1 MTARWGLRA
10 SVTVSFA
17 AGALLLSV
25 VLAAGTF
32 FVARHY
38 LTEQRERT
46 ATRQA
51 FADASYVRDGLRT
64 SGAQVSDVL
73 GAVAPPSDTDVV
85 VHRYGRWFSSSLQS
99 DAHDVPASVRRQVE
113 GGSAAVL
120 WGRSQNVPTIIV
132 GVPLAAVDAE
142 LYEISQPT
150 ELRST
155 LSTLAVVLA
164 GFALLTTLGGALLGR
179 AAARRVVA
187 PLDDVARAA
196 TRISVGD
203 LSTRLPSTDDP
214 DLAAIIGSFNAMA
227 EALDERIARDAR
239 FAADISHE
247 LRSPLTTLVTSVDL
261 LRRRRSELPARSQQ
275 ALDLI
280 TTELER
286 FQRSLEDLLELG
298 RLDAGVAL
306 RSVTEVDLRELV
318 PNALASGH
326 HHVTAD
332 LPDEPL
338 VVRVDKQQL
347 SRALLNLFDNAELHA
362 GGLTAVTVERADEFA
377 LVAVDDHGPGVPE
390 HERERIFERFVRAG
404 SRGSR
409 RGTGLGLSLVAETVH
424 SVGGN
429 VGCAERPGGGA
440 RFVVRLPL
448 AVDATSTATQRV
460 EADA

>member
-1 MTARWGLRA
+1 M
-10 SVTVSFA
+10 VSFA

-32 FVARHY
+32 FVVRHY
-38 LTEQRERT
+38 LIDQRERT

-51 FADASYVRDGLRT
+51 FADASYVRDGLLT

-73 GAVAPPSDTDVV
+73 GDVAPPADTDIV

-99 DAHDVPASVRRQVE
+99 DTHDVPESVRRTVE
-113 GGSAAVL
+113 AGSAAVF
-120 WGRSQNVPTIIV
+120 WGRNSRGPTITV
-132 GVPLAAVDAE
+132 GVPLAAADAE
-142 LYEISQPT
+142 LYEISQPG

-155 LSTLAVVLA
+155 LSTLGVVLA
-164 GFALLTTLGGALLGR
+164 AFALLTTFGGALMGR

-187 PLDDVARAA
+187 PLDGVARAA
-196 TRISVGD
+196 ARISVGD
-203 LSTRLPSTDDP
+203 LKTRLPATDDP
-214 DLAAIIGSFNAMA
+214 DLAAIVGSFNAMV

-261 LRRRRSELPARSQQ
+261 LHRRRDELPERSQQ

-306 RSVTEVDLRELV
+306 RTLADVDLRDLVRYALEAGHRELR
-318 PNALASGH
+318 AS
-326 HHVTAD
+326 
-332 LPDEPL
+332 LPAEPL
-338 VVRVDKQQL
+338 VVRVDKQQM
-347 SRALLNLFDNAELHA
+347 SRALLNLFENADVHA
-362 GGLTAVTVERADEFA
+362 GGLTGVHVERAGGFA
-377 LVAVDDHGPGVPE
+377 LVAVDDDGPGVPE
-390 HERERIFERFVRAG
+390 DERERIFERFVRAG

-429 VGCAERPGGGA
+429 VGCADRPGGGA

-448 AVDATSTATQRV
+448 VETVEATS
-460 EADA
+460 

>member
-1 MTARWGLRA
+1 MRSRWGLRA
-10 SVTVSFA
+10 SVTFSFA
-17 AGALLLSV
+17 AGALLLSL
-25 VLAAGTF
+25 VLSAGTF
-32 FVARHY
+32 FVVRHY
-38 LTEQRERT
+38 LIEQRERT

-51 FADASYVRDGLRT
+51 FADASFVRDGLLT

-73 GAVAPPSDTDVV
+73 GDAAPPADTDIL
-85 VHRYGRWFSSSLQS
+85 VHRYGRWFSSSLKS
-99 DAHDVPASVRRQVE
+99 DAHNVPDSVRDTVG

-120 WGRSQNVPTIIV
+120 WGRSAGQPTIVV
-132 GVPLAAVDAE
+132 GVPVPAVGAE
-142 LYEISQPT
+142 VFEITRPT
-150 ELRST
+150 ELGST
-155 LSTLAVVLA
+155 LSTLGIVLA
-164 GFALLTTLGGALLGR
+164 GFALLTTFGGALLGR

-196 TRISVGD
+196 TQISVGE

-214 DLAAIIGSFNAMA
+214 DLVAIVGSFNAMV

-261 LRRRRSELPARSQQ
+261 LQRRREELSDRSQQ

-280 TTELER
+280 TVELER

-306 RSVTEVDLRELV
+306 GSLTEVDLRELV
-318 PNALASGH
+318 ANALDAGH
-326 HHVTAD
+326 RAVPVEA
-332 LPDEPL
+332 PDEPL
-338 VVRVDKQQL
+338 VVRADKQQL
-347 SRALLNLFDNAELHA
+347 SRALLNLFDNADLHA
-362 GGLTAVTVERADEFA
+362 GGLTGVRIERVGALAV
-377 LVAVDDHGPGVPE
+377 VAVDDDGPGVPE
-390 HERERIFERFVRAG
+390 AERERIFERFVRAG

-409 RGTGLGLSLVAETVH
+409 RGTGLGLSIVAETVQ

-429 VGCAERPGGGA
+429 VGCVDRPGGGA

-448 AVDATSTATQRV
+448 VTGAAPTAGPRAEV
-460 EADA
+460 SA